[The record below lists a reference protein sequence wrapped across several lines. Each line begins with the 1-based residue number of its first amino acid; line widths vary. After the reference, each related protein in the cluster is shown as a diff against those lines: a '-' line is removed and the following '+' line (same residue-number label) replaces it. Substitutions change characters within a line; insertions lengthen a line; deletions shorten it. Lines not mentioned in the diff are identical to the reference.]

1 MGVLNKFNLEEIYL
15 VRTCNLKVP
24 DKERILK
31 ELKTY
36 LDLDGMEAIVRNVM
50 GKIRKATE
58 EELKALWEF
67 PLD

>member
-1 MGVLNKFNLEEIYL
+1 MDILDKFNLEEIYL
-15 VRTCNLKVP
+15 VRTCNLKVL

>member
-1 MGVLNKFNLEEIYL
+1 MGVLNKFNLEAIYL